1 MAYVK
6 RTKYTIK
13 NDDNVKDELL
23 NVLLEKGIASNKA
36 RNLVYY
42 PRPMSLIRWSN
53 YLDTAEM
60 KIFLI
65 PFNEDTTNEVEE
77 TETIEENM
85 SDIEFGF

>member
-23 NVLLEKGIASNKA
+23 NVLLEKGIPSNKA
-36 RNLVYY
+36 RNLVFY
-42 PRPMSLIRWSN
+42 PRPMSLIRWSK
-53 YLDTAEM
+53 YLDATE
-60 KIFLI
+60 IRLFLV
-65 PFNEDTTNEVEE
+65 PFDEDNVEK
-77 TETIEENM
+77 TETIEEDM

>member
-6 RTKYTIK
+6 RTKYTVK

-23 NVLLEKGIASNKA
+23 DVLLEKGIPSNKA
-36 RNLVYY
+36 RNLVFY
-42 PRPMSLIRWSN
+42 PRPMSLIRWSK
-53 YLDTAEM
+53 YLDATE
-60 KIFLI
+60 IRLFLV
-65 PFNEDTTNEVEE
+65 PFDEDNTNEVEE